1 MATYILRNFDKSL
14 AITGFR
20 CIMLTGSHFAGSL
33 IADSDSDIKCISTS
47 VTSAYNEVQLKDNEV
62 QLKDDDTTYTFD
74 STGKCI
80 TLSKYRLMLAD
91 NTSSGTIE
99 EMLSNICNA
108 IILLN
113 ETVNSY
119 CEGISKKFETIQE
132 EIDELRSKIP
142 DISGLAS
149 EEYVDGAIEEVN
161 GRISSYHPNNEK

>member
-1 MATYILRNFDKSL
+1 MTTYILRNFDKSL

-33 IADSDSDIKCISTS
+33 ISDSDSDIKCISTS
-47 VTSAYNEVQLKDNEV
+47 VTSAYNEVQIKANDN
-62 QLKDDDTTYTFD
+62 TTYTFD
-74 STGKCI
+74 NTGKCI
-80 TLSKYRLMLAD
+80 TLRNYRLMLAD

-99 EMLSNICNA
+99 EMLSNICSA
-108 IILLN
+108 LILLN

-161 GRISSYHPNNEK
+161 DRISSYHPNNEK